1 MRLLACWTDVHHR
14 HAPMTAHDLPRQAF
28 LRGAVAILPLSLA
41 VAPWGLLAGSMAIE
55 ANLTPAEGQGL
66 SAIVFAGAAQLVA
79 IGMLKGGAGFFSI
92 IFTTLLLT
100 SQHLL
105 YGMSLRPVL
114 SPLPGRWR
122 IGLGFLLTDEFF
134 ALASQHDRRNFN
146 RWYALGVGLTFYI
159 AWNLFTLAGILL
171 GRSIPGP
178 AFLHR
183 RHLHRAGRAAGAQRT
198 DAGLRGHLAVLLGAV
213 QPLAMEFGAGPRR
226 SRRDGRRLRL
236 QQAVSGGAM
245 VWAVIFGMGAIV
257 FLNRY
262 LFLEPRLPIRL
273 GSNLR
278 QFLGFAVPG
287 MLTAICGPIVFMPE
301 GRIDLGYDNP
311 YLVSGAVT
319 VALVLYTR
327 NTLASMLLGMAF
339 FFLFKWWLI

>member
-1 MRLLACWTDVHHR
+1 
-14 HAPMTAHDLPRQAF
+14 
-28 LRGAVAILPLSLA
+28 
-41 VAPWGLLAGSMAIE
+41 
-55 ANLTPAEGQGL
+55 

-171 GRSIPGP
+171 GRSIPG
-178 AFLHR
+178 LE
-183 RHLHRAGRAAGAQRT
+183 HLGLDFSIAATFIALVAPLVRNVPT
-198 DAGLRGHLAVLLGAV
+198 LVCVATSLFCSVLFSHW
-213 QPLAMEFGAGPRR
+213 QW
-226 SRRDGRRLRL
+226 S
-236 QQAVSGGAM
+236 S
-245 VWAVIFGMGAIV
+245 
-257 FLNRY
+257 
-262 LFLEPRLPIRL
+262 
-273 GSNLR
+273 
-278 QFLGFAVPG
+278 
-287 MLTAICGPIVFMPE
+287 
-301 GRIDLGYDNP
+301 
-311 YLVSGAVT
+311 
-319 VALVLYTR
+319 ALVLAG
-327 NTLASMLLGMAF
+327 LAGMAAGF
-339 FFLFKWWLI
+339 ICNKLYREAPWSGQ